1 MVKRRACDT
10 HAGLGEVLE
19 VTRHNNKMD
28 MTIAEQVEAVK
39 EQICRD
45 YCKHTE
51 EYLSCYKDPDEA
63 EEKLLADMCNFC
75 PLSRL

>member
-1 MVKRRACDT
+1 M
-10 HAGLGEVLE
+10 
-19 VTRHNNKMD
+19 RHNNKMD

-51 EYLSCYKDPDEA
+51 AYLGKYKDPDEA
-63 EEKLLADMCNFC
+63 QEKLLADICQFC
-75 PLSRL
+75 VMRELE

>member
-1 MVKRRACDT
+1 
-10 HAGLGEVLE
+10 
-19 VTRHNNKMD
+19 MD

-51 EYLSCYKDPDEA
+51 AYLATYKDLDEA
-63 EEKLLADMCNFC
+63 NEKLLADMCNFC
-75 PLSRL
+75 PLCRL

>member
-1 MVKRRACDT
+1 M
-10 HAGLGEVLE
+10 
-19 VTRHNNKMD
+19 RHNNKMD

-51 EYLSCYKDPDEA
+51 AYLATYKDPDEA
-63 EEKLLADMCNFC
+63 EEKLLADICQYC
-75 PLSRL
+75 PMRELE

>member
-1 MVKRRACDT
+1 M
-10 HAGLGEVLE
+10 
-19 VTRHNNKMD
+19 RHNNKMD

-51 EYLSCYKDPDEA
+51 AYLATYKDPDEA
-63 EEKLLADMCNFC
+63 QEKLLADICQYC
-75 PLSRL
+75 PMRELE